1 MEILLI
7 AAIAVVAVAA
17 LYVAATFD
25 LRARQSTAP
34 LIEEAVRKISD
45 QLRATEESM
54 RRQLQALADDLQ
66 RDREQQR
73 LDGRKI
79 QGRLDHADSRIASV
93 ANQFLADLDAIKR
106 RTDQT
111 GAQQDQFTAG
121 LRQLGQRVARLSEA
135 LGHPAGPAAD
145 PGSAGPAPAVPGPLY
160 AERIRF
166 SLARQA
172 PAEAGVRIQVERSV
186 AELPARPA
194 PVTWVTHQ
202 PLPTARKMTR
212 ASGTGWVKPPPAM
225 SPPNGG
231 ILPSRRLPTGG

>member
-34 LIEEAVRKISD
+34 LLDEAVRKISD

-54 RRQLQALADDLQ
+54 RRQLRALADDLQ
-66 RDREQQR
+66 RDREEQR

-93 ANQFLADLDAIKR
+93 ANQFLADLDAIRR

-111 GAQQDQFTAG
+111 GAQQDQFAAG

-135 LGHPAGPAAD
+135 LGHPAGPGRGTRAARTGACRTWPALRRKD
-145 PGSAGPAPAVPGPLY
+145 PVLPGPSGPGRGRGPHPGRTLGSGI
-160 AERIRF
+160 A
-166 SLARQA
+166 
-172 PAEAGVRIQVERSV
+172 
-186 AELPARPA
+186 ARPA
-194 PVTWVTHQ
+194 AVTWVTHQ

-225 SPPNGG
+225 SRPNGG